1 MHFSVK
7 YLVALAF
14 FIANATSSPVEQ
26 SSAGQVLESPDNTQ
40 PQDADSVLALPYDAD
55 SSMTGTVERDFN
67 IVSSPP
73 KVIPRSVEGLS
84 MSGLLPP
91 PRRIVKS
98 RTGES
103 VTSADDFN
111 PVSSPPKTRPSHSRR
126 ANVWNSGFIGKLM
139 DRLVRKR
146 QSETLTP
153 YEQNGPS
160 TYGTPQME
168 KLPAHYGGSTT
179 VPWGNVTTT
188 NANPYK

>member
-1 MHFSVK
+1 
-7 YLVALAF
+7 
-14 FIANATSSPVEQ
+14 
-26 SSAGQVLESPDNTQ
+26 
-40 PQDADSVLALPYDAD
+40 
-55 SSMTGTVERDFN
+55 MTGTVERDFN

-168 KLPAHYGGSTT
+168 KLPAYYGGSTT